1 MFMFMPI
8 VGLDSDWA
16 YEPGSGPEQE
26 KINVKRDVRGSPTA
40 QMTNKKKKRDVRGR
54 TRNSASSWS

>member
-8 VGLDSDWA
+8 VGLDSNWA

-26 KINVKRDVRGSPTA
+26 KINVKRDVRGWP
-40 QMTNKKKKRDVRGR
+40 KKKRDVRGSP
-54 TRNSASSWS
+54 TAQMTKKKEM